1 MSDELTVQNTETV
14 KKVTKGWGHELWLV
28 PEGSPFGF
36 KMISIDAG
44 QRTSLQYHERKEEAN
59 LLLRGSAT
67 LWAADGPGEPVHKQT
82 LTEGDIV
89 HVRPGAVHRI
99 EAITDIVLVEVSTPE
114 LDDVIRIADDFNRGD
129 GRIEAEHQ
137 KGR

>member
-1 MSDELTVQNTETV
+1 MSELSIHNTENV

-28 PEGSPFGF
+28 PEGAPFGF
-36 KMISIDAG
+36 KMISINAG

-59 LLLRGSAT
+59 LLLRGSAV
-67 LWAADGPGEPVHKQT
+67 LWTADRPGDPVHKQD
-82 LTEGDIV
+82 LREGDIV
-89 HVRPGAVHRI
+89 HVRAGAVHRI
-99 EAITDIVLVEVSTPE
+99 EAVTDIVLVEVSTPE

-137 KGR
+137 KER